1 MQKYCFNCMNPLG
14 KSPFCGHCGKD
25 SRIEAP
31 SVPYHL
37 PCGTV
42 LSERYVV
49 GRVLGEGGFGITY
62 MGMDTKLSKRVAVK
76 EFYPL
81 GIASRDCAVSA
92 NVIVPEDQEEFFVNG
107 VDRFLVEARS
117 VAKFADED
125 GIVGVQDTFTENN
138 TAYIVM
144 DYLDGENLKQYVD
157 NHGTLSF
164 DAVMRLLVPVMK
176 ALKDMHAKG
185 VIHRDISPD
194 NIMFT
199 KKGSLKL
206 TDFGSAK
213 YYTSDD
219 KQKAV
224 ILKQGFAPE
233 EQYHL
238 NSEQGPYTDVYAL
251 CATIYYCITGKV
263 PVPAR
268 KRIPDDTLPHP
279 SQLGADIRPSS
290 EKALMRGLAVR
301 AKDRIPDMSTLM
313 RELTDRSEALA
324 ATITKLPEKP
334 MEEVEPEPTGDPA
347 SPDEYKDAKRR
358 GELQP
363 PTKEI
368 DKSSK
373 QRSRLSVALVAGIP
387 TVIVA
392 VVIVF
397 SIVMAGRSAEKKAE
411 QDAAQTTVA
420 ESYVDIGQLLSGIES
435 RPSVPASTRSSS
447 SAAEETTAA
456 LKPLTVSQAKNH
468 VDDLKNYFFNNI
480 FNSDNKA
487 RYGNKIE
494 LRNIY
499 HSVKRTDSSTSYI
512 AFVYR
517 NETVDYYRVLYLSSD
532 LFYEEDDTLKFR
544 STQMLAS
551 DADPSITT
559 ALNNCWFLQSGINLL
574 FSKTTIL

>member
-194 NIMFT
+194 NIM
-199 KKGSLKL
+199 
-206 TDFGSAK
+206 
-213 YYTSDD
+213 YTP
-219 KQKAV
+219 
-224 ILKQGFAPE
+224 IPMYMPCAP
-233 EQYHL
+233 
-238 NSEQGPYTDVYAL
+238 
-251 CATIYYCITGKV
+251 
-263 PVPAR
+263 
-268 KRIPDDTLPHP
+268 
-279 SQLGADIRPSS
+279 
-290 EKALMRGLAVR
+290 
-301 AKDRIPDMSTLM
+301 
-313 RELTDRSEALA
+313 
-324 ATITKLPEKP
+324 
-334 MEEVEPEPTGDPA
+334 
-347 SPDEYKDAKRR
+347 
-358 GELQP
+358 
-363 PTKEI
+363 
-368 DKSSK
+368 
-373 QRSRLSVALVAGIP
+373 
-387 TVIVA
+387 
-392 VVIVF
+392 
-397 SIVMAGRSAEKKAE
+397 
-411 QDAAQTTVA
+411 
-420 ESYVDIGQLLSGIES
+420 
-435 RPSVPASTRSSS
+435 
-447 SAAEETTAA
+447 
-456 LKPLTVSQAKNH
+456 
-468 VDDLKNYFFNNI
+468 
-480 FNSDNKA
+480 
-487 RYGNKIE
+487 
-494 LRNIY
+494 
-499 HSVKRTDSSTSYI
+499 
-512 AFVYR
+512 
-517 NETVDYYRVLYLSSD
+517 
-532 LFYEEDDTLKFR
+532 
-544 STQMLAS
+544 
-551 DADPSITT
+551 PSIT
-559 ALNNCWFLQSGINLL
+559 ALRARFPFPHASVSPTTRCPIPRSWGRIYAPAVKRRSCVVWQCVP
-574 FSKTTIL
+574 KTVFPT